1 MKLPRVR
8 TGLTFFAVAGLLLAI
23 IAGGCASMWPGAAWP
38 GSKWDSPADT
48 PSQFAIKRDQ
58 LRIYS
63 DTELP
68 EDHRLFDSMMSM
80 RDDVLSELQLPGSDE
95 AIHVYLFDSSER
107 FGEFIEVNYP
117 SFPKRRAFFV
127 ETDRQLA
134 VYAHWGDRVAEDLRH
149 EVTHGYLHS
158 VVPQIPL
165 WLDEGLAE
173 YFETPRGEAGF
184 NGPHVEDL
192 AWKFRGGWRPNIA
205 RLEALT
211 SAAEMTQLD
220 YAESWAWTHMM
231 LRSTPQ
237 ARAALQGYL
246 TQLREKGTADP
257 LSQRLAAVMPDP
269 HAALVRHLESLFE
282 AARLSRTGKSAEVHL
297 H

>member
-1 MKLPRVR
+1 MKPAPPRS
-8 TGLTFFAVAGLLLAI
+8 GLTFAALGVVLAVI
-23 IAGGCASMWPGAAWP
+23 VGGCASLWPNSVWP
-38 GSKWDSPADT
+38 RNRWDSPADT

-68 EDHRLFDSMMSM
+68 EDHRLFDNMMSL
-80 RDDVLSELQLPGSDE
+80 RDDVLAELQLPGSDE
-95 AIHVYLFDSSER
+95 AIHVYLFDSSDR
-107 FGEFIEVNYP
+107 FADFIEINYP

-158 VVPQIPL
+158 IVPRIPL

-184 NGPHVEDL
+184 NAPHVEDL
-192 AWKFRGGWRPNIA
+192 GWKFRGGWRPDLL

-231 LRSTPQ
+231 LRSTPEV
-237 ARAALQGYL
+237 RAALQSYL
-246 TQLREKGTADP
+246 TEICERGTAEP
-257 LSQRLAAVMPDP
+257 LSQRLQAVMPNP
-269 HAALVRHLESLFE
+269 QEALVQHLESLFE
-282 AARLSRTGKSAEVHL
+282 AARLSRSGTSAEAR
-297 H
+297 